1 MRSATL
7 RTPLV
12 AALLG
17 LATMSP
23 PATGQ
28 DAALQDG
35 RWLPFLGC
43 WVEVEAVDGPM
54 TCIVPE
60 GQGVAVLSVADAQ
73 VTDRRAVLAD
83 GLERDASVAGCTG
96 GEAAEFSPDGHR
108 VYTRSTLDCGG
119 QDRRTRG
126 LMAMVDSN
134 RWIEARA
141 LGVEDGGVAWV
152 RRYRPA
158 PATRVEAAGL
168 SERLSAAAS
177 PQAVQMARASASGRI
192 TTEDIIEAH
201 ERTHPEAVRAWIA
214 EHGEPLRLDAHRL
227 VQLADAG
234 VPPEVIDVAVAVS
247 FPDRFDVARAPG
259 DDPRYGYGYAG
270 YGYGTWG
277 AWSPFNPYYYDYYD
291 PFYYRYSRYSSYY
304 GSGWYGPG
312 YTRYIGYRPTIVVVS
327 PSTPQT
333 RPAGRLIK
341 GQGYTRGTPTGTA
354 SRPSIRPTGSAGSQV
369 GTTRGSSGSSA
380 SKGKAKPRGGGQ
392 VP

>member
-17 LATMSP
+17 LATMSL

-28 DAALQDG
+28 DAALEDG

-60 GQGVAVLSVADAQ
+60 GQGVAVLTVAEGQ
-73 VTDRRAVLAD
+73 VTDRRALLAD
-83 GLERDASVAGCTG
+83 GVERDAGVAGCTG

-108 VYTRSTLDCGG
+108 LYTRSALDCGG

-141 LGVEDGGVAWV
+141 LGAEDDGVAWV

-158 PATRVEAAGL
+158 PATRIEAAGL
-168 SERLSAAAS
+168 TERLSPAAS
-177 PQAVQMARASASGRI
+177 PQALEMARAAASARI
-192 TTEDIIEAH
+192 TTDDIIEAH
-201 ERTHPEAVRAWIA
+201 ARTHPEAVRAWIA
-214 EHGEPLRLDAHRL
+214 ENGEPLRLDADQL
-227 VQLADAG
+227 VRLADAG

-259 DDPRYGYGYAG
+259 DDARYGYAG

-277 AWSPFNPYYYDYYD
+277 AWSPFSPYYYD

-312 YTRYIGYRPTIVVVS
+312 YIGYRPTIVVVS
-327 PSTPQT
+327 PSNPQA

-341 GQGYTRGTPTGTA
+341 GQGYTRGTSSGTA
-354 SRPSIRPTGSAGSQV
+354 SRPSVRPAGSSGSQI

-380 SKGKAKPRGGGQ
+380 SKGKAKRRGSGGGG
-392 VP
+392 

>member
-17 LATMSP
+17 LATMSL

-28 DAALQDG
+28 DAALEDG

-60 GQGVAVLSVADAQ
+60 GQGVAVLTVAEGQ
-73 VTDRRAVLAD
+73 VTDRRALLAD
-83 GLERDASVAGCTG
+83 GVERDAGVAGCTG

-108 VYTRSTLDCGG
+108 LYTRSALDCGG

-141 LGVEDGGVAWV
+141 LGAEDDGVAWV

-158 PATRVEAAGL
+158 PATRIEAAGL
-168 SERLSAAAS
+168 TERLSAAAS
-177 PQAVQMARASASGRI
+177 PQALEMARAAASARI
-192 TTEDIIEAH
+192 TTDDIIEAH
-201 ERTHPEAVRAWIA
+201 ARTHPEAVRAWIA
-214 EHGEPLRLDAHRL
+214 ENGEPLRLDADQL
-227 VQLADAG
+227 VRLADAG

-259 DDPRYGYGYAG
+259 DDARYGYAG

-277 AWSPFNPYYYDYYD
+277 AWSPFSPYYYD

-312 YTRYIGYRPTIVVVS
+312 YIGYRPTIVVVS
-327 PSTPQT
+327 PTNPQA

-341 GQGYTRGTPTGTA
+341 GQGYTRGTSSGTA
-354 SRPSIRPTGSAGSQV
+354 SRPSVRPAGSSGSQI

-380 SKGKAKPRGGGQ
+380 SKGKAKRRGSGGGG
-392 VP
+392 